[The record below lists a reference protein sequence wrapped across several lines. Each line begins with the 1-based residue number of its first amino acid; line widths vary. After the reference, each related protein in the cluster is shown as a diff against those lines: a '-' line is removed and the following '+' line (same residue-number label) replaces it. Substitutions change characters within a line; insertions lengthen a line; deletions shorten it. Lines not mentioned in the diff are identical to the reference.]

1 MKDDQI
7 NFRILFR
14 SPKYPAIVIAE
25 DDIWP
30 AFNIEELGTICVL
43 SEPLDGSKNIK
54 VVDSTGEEF
63 WFMPEQIALA
73 PGFMR
78 KRWTKKQIIGLFNSS
93 ETAEESK
100 IQYSLK
106 SLSNKRLNVVVL
118 EICNLLRQNM
128 SVQRRTEIG
137 VANDTRSYDEE
148 GF

>member
-7 NFRILFR
+7 YFRILFR

-30 AFNIEELGTICVL
+30 AFDIKELGTICVL
-43 SEPLDGSKNIK
+43 SEPLDHSDNMK
-54 VVDSTGEEF
+54 VIDSTGEEF
-63 WFMPEQIALA
+63 WYMHERIALA

-78 KRWTKKQIIGLFNSS
+78 KRWTKKQIIELFNSS

-106 SLSNKRLNVVVL
+106 SLSNKRLHVIVS
-118 EICNLLRQNM
+118 EICNILRHNMRDLGPAQNT
-128 SVQRRTEIG
+128 RRQ
-137 VANDTRSYDEE
+137 
-148 GF
+148 